1 MDNCK
6 IEQIKSKLATFINS
20 EDIYANEPM
29 KKHTS
34 FKIGGN
40 ADIFVKVRNNEQI
53 QKIIELAKQENE
65 NLTVVGN
72 GSNILVKDNGIRGI
86 VAKMCTDSYEF
97 IDEETIKVDAGVLNA
112 KFSKIALDNELS
124 GFEFAAGI
132 PGTIG
137 GAIKMNAGAYG
148 SEMKN
153 IVMSTTYLDLADN
166 QIKTIN
172 NEEHEF
178 SYRKSTFSNKKAII
192 LDTTLKLTKADKED
206 IQAKIN
212 ENNESRKAKQPT
224 DKPSAGSTFKRGTDF
239 ITAALIDQCG
249 LKGLTVGGAQ
259 ISEKHAGFV
268 VNMGNAT
275 AQDVIELT
283 EIVKQKV
290 YEKFNKQIELEIE
303 VIGE

>member
-6 IEQIKSKLATFINS
+6 IEQIKSKLATFINL

-40 ADIFVKVRNNEQI
+40 ADIFVKVRDNEQI
-53 QKIIELAKQENE
+53 QKIIELAKKENE
-65 NLTVVGN
+65 KITIVGN

-86 VAKMCTDSYEF
+86 VAKMCTASYEF
-97 IDEETIKVDAGVLNA
+97 IDEETIKVDAGMLNA
-112 KFSKIALDNELS
+112 KISKIALDNELA
-124 GFEFAAGI
+124 GFEFATGI

-137 GAIKMNAGAYG
+137 GAVKMNAGAYG

-153 IVMSTTYLDLADN
+153 IIVSTTYLDLADN
-166 QIKTIN
+166 KIKTIN
-172 NEEHEF
+172 NEQHEF
-178 SYRKSTFSNKKAII
+178 AYRKSIFSSKKAVI
-192 LDTTLKLTKADKED
+192 LDTTLKLTKANKED

-249 LKGLTVGGAQ
+249 LKGFTVGGAQ

-268 VNMGNAT
+268 VNAGNAT
-275 AQDVIELT
+275 AQNVIELT

-290 YEKFNKQIELEIE
+290 YERFNKQIELEIDI
-303 VIGE
+303 IGE

>member
-6 IEQIKSKLATFINS
+6 IEQIKNKLATIINS
-20 EDIYANEPM
+20 EDIYTNEPM

-40 ADIFVKVRNNEQI
+40 ADIFVKIRNTEQI
-53 QKIIELAKQENE
+53 QKVIELAKKENE
-65 NLTVVGN
+65 EITIIGN

-97 IDEETIKVDAGVLNA
+97 IDEETIKVDAGMLNA
-112 KFSKIALDNELS
+112 RISKIALDNELS

-153 IVMSTTYLDLADN
+153 IVLSTTYLDLEDN
-166 QIKTIN
+166 TIKTIN
-172 NEEHEF
+172 NEEHDF
-178 SYRKSTFSNKKAII
+178 TYRKSIFSTKKAII
-192 LDTTLKLTKADKED
+192 LSTTIKLNKSNKEE

-249 LKGLTVGGAQ
+249 LKGFTVGGAQ
-259 ISEKHAGFV
+259 VSEKHAGFV
-268 VNMGNAT
+268 VNIGGAT

-283 EIVKQKV
+283 ERIKQKV

-303 VIGE
+303 IIGE

>member
-6 IEQIKSKLATFINS
+6 IKKIQSKLSTFIKP

-29 KKHTS
+29 KNHTS

-40 ADIFVKVRNNEQI
+40 ADIFVKIRNLEQI
-53 QKIIELAKQENE
+53 EKTIELAKQENE
-65 NLTVVGN
+65 EITIIGN

-86 VAKMCTDSYEF
+86 VAKICTESYEF
-97 IDEETIKVDAGVLNA
+97 IDEETIKVDAGMLNA
-112 KFSKIALDNELS
+112 KISKIALDNELS

-153 IVMSTTYLDLADN
+153 IVVSTTYLDLEDN
-166 QIKTIN
+166 KIKTIN
-172 NEEHEF
+172 NEEHKF
-178 SYRKSTFSNKKAII
+178 AHRRSIFFNIRAII
-192 LDTTLKLTKADKED
+192 LNTTLKFTKATKEE
-206 IQAKIN
+206 IQNKIN
-212 ENNESRKAKQPT
+212 ENNQSRKLTQPI

-239 ITAALIDQCG
+239 ITSALIDQCG
-249 LKGLTVGGAQ
+249 LKGFTVGGAQ

-268 VNMGNAT
+268 VNTGNST
-275 AQDVIELT
+275 AQDVIQLT

-303 VIGE
+303 IIGE

>member
-6 IEQIKSKLATFINS
+6 IEQIKSKLATIINS
-20 EDIYANEPM
+20 EDIYTNEPM

-34 FKIGGN
+34 FKIGGS
-40 ADIFVKVRNNEQI
+40 ADIFVKIRNIEQI

-65 NLTVVGN
+65 EITIIGN

-97 IDEETIKVDAGVLNA
+97 IDEETIKVDAGMLNA
-112 KFSKIALDNELS
+112 KISKIALDNELS

-153 IVMSTTYLDLADN
+153 IVLNTIYLDLEDN
-166 QIKTIN
+166 KIKKIN

-178 SYRKSTFSNKKAII
+178 TYRKSIFSTKKAVI
-192 LDTTLKLTKADKED
+192 LNTTLKLTKSNKEE

-212 ENNESRKAKQPT
+212 ENNEGRREKQPT
-224 DKPSAGSTFKRGTDF
+224 DKPSAGSTFKRGADF

-249 LKGLTVGGAQ
+249 LKGFTVGGAQ
-259 ISEKHAGFV
+259 VSEKHAGFV
-268 VNMGNAT
+268 VNIGGAT
-275 AQDVIELT
+275 AQDVIKLT
-283 EIVKQKV
+283 EAVKQKV

-303 VIGE
+303 IIGE

>member
-6 IEQIKSKLATFINS
+6 IEQIKNKLSTIINL
-20 EDIYANEPM
+20 EDIYTNEPM

-40 ADIFVKVRNNEQI
+40 ADIFVKIRNTEQT
-53 QKIIELAKQENE
+53 QKVIELSKKENE
-65 NLTVVGN
+65 EITIIGN

-97 IDEETIKVDAGVLNA
+97 IDEETIKVDAGMLNA
-112 KFSKIALDNELS
+112 RISKIALDNELS

-153 IVMSTTYLDLADN
+153 IVLGTTYLDLEDN
-166 QIKTIN
+166 TIKAIN
-172 NEEHEF
+172 NEEHDF
-178 SYRKSTFSNKKAII
+178 TYRKSIFSTKKAVILSTTIKLNKSNK
-192 LDTTLKLTKADKED
+192 EE

-249 LKGLTVGGAQ
+249 LKGFTVGGAQ
-259 ISEKHAGFV
+259 VSEKHAGFV
-268 VNMGNAT
+268 VNIGGAT

-283 EIVKQKV
+283 EIIKQKV

-303 VIGE
+303 IIGE